1 MPSVI
6 QPVDMEHYPYKKVVE
21 ANTLKGVEFIPRKL
35 VDYFL
40 YMNGNASL
48 PDDNSN
54 ARCRFLKYL
63 FNDNN
68 NTRPLSSPLP
78 SVEERINAVY
88 NPQAPI
94 KNGNEGD
101 QYHFFPQMYTAQAQL
116 IANTI
121 MRVYMGYIR
130 PIDNM
135 SAACSI
141 VFELMTSVY
150 YDQLEEEGM
159 SRTYAMLQCVME
171 ALNGVNIGGV
181 GTVYFQSSLN
191 TTCEA
196 YPIGDRGTNVGYR
209 LVMCCNYTGEG
220 SENVC
225 PV

>member
-6 QPVDMEHYPYKKVVE
+6 QPVDMAHYPYQKVMQ
-21 ANTLKGVEFIPRKL
+21 ANTLKGAEFIPRKL
-35 VDYFL
+35 LNYFL

-48 PDDNSN
+48 PDDNTN
-54 ARCRFLKYL
+54 PRCRLLKYM
-63 FNDNN
+63 FNDNG

-78 SVEERINAVY
+78 TVEERVAAVY
-88 NPQAPI
+88 NPQEPV

-121 MRVYMGYIR
+121 MRVYMGYVR
-130 PIDNM
+130 PIDGM

-150 YDQLEEEGM
+150 YDQLEEEAM
-159 SRTYAMLQCVME
+159 SRSYAMLQCVME

-181 GTVYFQSSLN
+181 GTVYFESSLN

-209 LVMCCNYTGEG
+209 LVMCVNYTGEG
-220 SENVC
+220 SDAVC

>member
-6 QPVDMEHYPYKKVVE
+6 QPVDMAHYPYQKVMQ
-21 ANTLKGVEFIPRKL
+21 ANTLKGAEFIPRKL
-35 VDYFL
+35 LNYFL
-40 YMNGNASL
+40 YLNGNASL
-48 PDDNSN
+48 PDDNDN
-54 ARCRFLKYL
+54 PRCRLLKYL
-63 FNDNN
+63 FNDNGE
-68 NTRPLSSPLP
+68 TRPLSKPMP
-78 SVEERINAVY
+78 SVEERVAAVY
-88 NPQAPI
+88 NPQEPI

-121 MRVYMGYIR
+121 MRVYMGYVR
-130 PIDNM
+130 PIDSM

-150 YDQLEEEGM
+150 YDQLEEEAM
-159 SRTYAMLQCVME
+159 SRSYAMLQCVME
-171 ALNGVNIGGV
+171 ALNGVNVGGV
-181 GTVYFQSSLN
+181 GTVYFESSLN

-220 SENVC
+220 SDAVC